1 MKIRLTSNYFNRES
15 FNQYIITDGMN
26 PGIVLDVSYNIGDVM
41 FVSATELAK
50 YAKPEHRH
58 LADPHLSDE
67 KVADYAF
74 TKGEYEIVRSGP
86 FSFWNKLKSGELFK

>member
-1 MKIRLTSNYFNRES
+1 MKIRLTSSYFNRES
-15 FNQYIITDGMN
+15 FYQYIITDGMN

-58 LADPHLSDE
+58 WAEPYLSDG

>member
-1 MKIRLTSNYFNRES
+1 MKIRLTSSYFNRES

-26 PGIVLDVSYNIGDVM
+26 PCIVLDVSHNIGDVM

-50 YAKPEHRH
+50 YAKPENRH
-58 LADPHLSDE
+58 LADPRLSDG
-67 KVADYAF
+67 VVTDYAF

>member
-1 MKIRLTSNYFNRES
+1 MKIRLTSSYFNRES

-26 PGIVLDVSYNIGDVM
+26 PDIVLDVSHNIGDVM

-58 LADPHLSDE
+58 LADPQLSDG
-67 KVADYAF
+67 KVTDYAF

-86 FSFWNKLKSGELFK
+86 FRFWNKLKSGELFK